1 MKKFERAEIICNDDD
16 TYTVEFYPVEKQEKG
31 KSGEMTMP
39 SSYSRRKTMT
49 ADSLESAIAKIQSMA
64 DGSNGKKA
72 SDMKKYLSGEME
84 DSEMEEEE

>member
-1 MKKFERAEIICNDDD
+1 MAKKFERAEIICNDDD
-16 TYTVEFYPVEKQEKG
+16 TYTVEFYPTRKET
-31 KSGEMTMP
+31 KSNDDVIGYE
-39 SSYSRRKTMT
+39 SNRKTMT

-72 SDMKKYLSGEME
+72 SDMEKYLSGEME

>member
-16 TYTVEFYPVEKQEKG
+16 TYTVEFYPVEKQEKS
-31 KSGEMTMP
+31 KSDNMAMTSP
-39 SSYSRRKTMT
+39 YGSRKTMT
-49 ADSLESAIAKIQSMA
+49 ADSLESAIEKIQSMA

-84 DSEMEEEE
+84 DSEMEDEE